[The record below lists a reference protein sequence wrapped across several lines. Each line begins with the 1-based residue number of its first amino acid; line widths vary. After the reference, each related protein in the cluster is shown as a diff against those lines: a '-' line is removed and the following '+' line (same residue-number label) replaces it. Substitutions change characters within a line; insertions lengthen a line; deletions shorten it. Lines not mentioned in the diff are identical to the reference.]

1 MKFSDTLRKLW
12 RRWYIVLPG
21 IIVAAALAVGVW
33 YTIPP
38 GYERSA
44 TQLLIPGAA
53 SMPDGANPYLFLGG
67 LAPAADVLV
76 RAVGSENVLNEM
88 VAEHPDTKI
97 AITRDTTTA
106 GPVVLIVVTAP
117 SDAAAKRVLELLVT
131 RTATVLEDLQ
141 RTENIASNN
150 RVTVLPI
157 TVDTKSVLQERTRM
171 VGAAGAGIAGV
182 VLTLLLAGLVDG
194 FSSKRRRRRR
204 ARSTKA
210 VDAPDAER
218 DEPSAHEGA
227 VTDREGEESLS
238 SPAEVTG
245 GEKTPQPQQEKEKE
259 RETQKARQSRSS
271 AGGSPSMEPEFAT
284 LGHQSPNDDVDEDEE
299 RAPLARPVRRA
310 R

>member
-12 RRWYIVLPG
+12 RRWYIVFPG
-21 IIVAAALAVGVW
+21 VMVAAALAVGAW

-53 SMPDGANPYLFLGG
+53 SMPEGANPYLFLGG

-106 GPVVLIVVTAP
+106 GPVMLIAVTAP
-117 SDAAAKRVLELLVT
+117 SDAAAQEVLDLLVT
-131 RTATVLEDLQ
+131 RTATMLEDLQ
-141 RTENIASNN
+141 TTEKIASNN

-157 TVDTKSVLQERTRM
+157 TVDTKSVLQQRTRM
-171 VGAAGAGIAGV
+171 VGAAGAGVAGV

-204 ARSTKA
+204 ARVAKA
-210 VDAPDAER
+210 VEGPDAEP
-218 DEPSAHEGA
+218 EESSVENGT
-227 VTDREGEESLS
+227 VTDPEQDESLS
-238 SPAEVTG
+238 SPAETTG
-245 GEKTPQPQQEKEKE
+245 PA
-259 RETQKARQSRSS
+259 KATQSRSGTG
-271 AGGSPSMEPEFAT
+271 AAPSMEPEFAT
-284 LGHQSPNDDVDEDEE
+284 LGRQSRNDDNDDEE
-299 RAPLARPVRRA
+299 RAPLARPVRQA

>member
-12 RRWYIVLPG
+12 RRWYIVFPG
-21 IIVAAALAVGVW
+21 VMVAAALAVGVW

-117 SDAAAKRVLELLVT
+117 SDAAARRVLELLVT

-141 RTENIASNN
+141 RTEKIASNN

-171 VGAAGAGIAGV
+171 VGAAGAGIGGV

-194 FSSKRRRRRR
+194 FSSKRRSRRR
-204 ARSTKA
+204 ARVAKA
-210 VDAPDAER
+210 VEGPDAEP
-218 DEPSAHEGA
+218 DESSVDNGT
-227 VTDREGEESLS
+227 VTDPEQDESLS
-238 SPAEVTG
+238 SPAEATG
-245 GEKTPQPQQEKEKE
+245 PAKKT
-259 RETQKARQSRSS
+259 QSRSD
-271 AGGSPSMEPEFAT
+271 AGAVPSMEPEFAT
-284 LGHQSPNDDVDEDEE
+284 LGRQSRNDDNDNNNNNNNEE
-299 RAPLARPVRRA
+299 RAPLARPVRQA

>member
-21 IIVAAALAVGVW
+21 VIVAAALAVGAW
-33 YTIPP
+33 YSIPP

-53 SMPDGANPYLFLGG
+53 SMPEGANPYLFLGG

-106 GPVVLIVVTAP
+106 GPVMLIVVTAP
-117 SDAAAKRVLELLVT
+117 SDAAAQEVLDLLVT

-141 RTENIASNN
+141 TTEKIASNN

-157 TVDTKSVLQERTRM
+157 TVDTKSVLQQRTRM
-171 VGAAGAGIAGV
+171 VGAAGAGVAGV

-194 FSSKRRRRRR
+194 FSSKRRRR
-204 ARSTKA
+204 ARSDKKGRSPG
-210 VDAPDAER
+210 PDPE
-218 DEPSAHEGA
+218 DSPPHDGV
-227 VTDREGEESLS
+227 VTGPEQEESLS
-238 SPAEVTG
+238 STAEVT
-245 GEKTPQPQQEKEKE
+245 EAQRAT
-259 RETQKARQSRSS
+259 QSRSS

-284 LGHQSPNDDVDEDEE
+284 LGHQSRDDDEEE